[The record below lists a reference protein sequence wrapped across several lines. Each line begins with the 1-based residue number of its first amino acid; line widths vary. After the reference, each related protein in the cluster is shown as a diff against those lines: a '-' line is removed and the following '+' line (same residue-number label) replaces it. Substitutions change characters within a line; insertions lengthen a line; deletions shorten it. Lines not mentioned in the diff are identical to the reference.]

1 MLRTAGTLMVKSK
14 TQDRRSETTSGLLNH
29 GYFGFLQHAIGSRRR
44 LRRDVFLGLTYNTL
58 YLLLTGLLSLIF
70 TSMLWTI
77 ISHLTIGLLLSNLH
91 HRWTCAILSAKHTMR
106 KRIISLPNRKLI
118 LPCTVYILSQQLTA
132 KYPSYI
138 ARTISV
144 DKQDNLRGV
153 AVVDAVVLGIVFG
166 LRLLVLYPAFAAYVY
181 SEIKQVDVRTA
192 EESGGDGQKASEGF
206 GFREYGRV
214 TDLCFKRTAVWF
226 GLLHLQMV
234 LVLAVFELLVT
245 SVVHKMIF

>member
-1 MLRTAGTLMVKSK
+1 VVKSK
-14 TQDRRSETTSGLLNH
+14 TQDRRSETTSELSNH
-29 GYFGFLQHAIGSRRR
+29 GHFGSLHHAIGSRRR
-44 LRRDVFLGLTYNTL
+44 LRRDILLGITYNIL
-58 YLLLTGLLSLIF
+58 YLLLTGFLSLISSSL
-70 TSMLWTI
+70 TWTI
-77 ISHLTIGLLLSNLH
+77 LSHLTIGLLLSNLH
-91 HRWTCAILSAKHTMR
+91 LRWTCTILSSKQPLR
-106 KRIISLPNRKLI
+106 KRIISLPTRNLI
-118 LPCTVYILSQQLTA
+118 LPCTVYILCQQLTA

-153 AVVDAVVLGIVFG
+153 AVVDAVLLGIVFG
-166 LRLLVLYPAFAAYVY
+166 LRSLVLYPAFAAYVY

-192 EESGGDGQKASEGF
+192 EESGGDGQRASEGF